1 MVPTLLAQVVLT
13 SRSVSFG
20 KDGSVLTAVEWNRIY
35 SVTSRNRII
44 ASCFGIIIISQFI
57 LGLTMTAEA
66 AKGGCTSV
74 IQRPPRLLLTTLFLA
89 SPVLPVPLPIY
100 MVCTFEGRLSVEIGF
115 LTMSLTY
122 GAELLVLHQ

>member
-1 MVPTLLAQVVLT
+1 
-13 SRSVSFG
+13 
-20 KDGSVLTAVEWNRIY
+20 
-35 SVTSRNRII
+35 
-44 ASCFGIIIISQFI
+44 
-57 LGLTMTAEA
+57 MTAEA
-66 AKGGCTSV
+66 AKGGCTSM
-74 IQRPPRLLLTTLFLA
+74 IQRPPRLLPTTLFLA